1 MALIIILVVLFVI
14 LLLWVIGSYNK
25 LITLKKQSENSFAQI
40 DVQLHR
46 RHDLIPN
53 LVNSVKGYMKFEQ
66 ETLEKVVEARSKA
79 VSADKTGNVKDIS
92 QAENQLSGALSKLL
106 VVVEK
111 YPDLKANQNVRD
123 LMEQLTTTENK
134 ISYARQFYNDTITK
148 YNTKLSVFPTNIIAN
163 MFNFKDKTLFEA
175 AESVKENP
183 KVDLNF

>member
-1 MALIIILVVLFVI
+1 MVFGIVLIVLV
-14 LLLWVIGSYNK
+14 LLLVLWIIGAYNGLMK
-25 LITLKKQSENSFAQI
+25 LKKLVENAWAQI

-66 ETLEKVVEARSKA
+66 ETLEKVIEARSKA
-79 VSADKTGNVKDIS
+79 VNPGSNNVKDIAD
-92 QAENQLSGALSKLL
+92 AENQLTGALSKLL

-134 ISYARQFYNDTITK
+134 IAYSRQFYNDSTTK
-148 YNTKLSVFPTNIIAN
+148 YNTKLSLFPTNIIAG
-163 MFNFKDKTLFEA
+163 MFKFTERALFEA
-175 AESVKENP
+175 PEEAK
-183 KVDLNF
+183 KVPIVNLEF